1 MIRKVAVIMGSDSD
15 WPVVKGACAQLK
27 ALDIPFEAHI
37 LSAHRTP
44 AEAAEFAKNA
54 RANGFGVIL
63 CAAGMAAHLA
73 GAFAA
78 NTTLPVIGIP
88 MKGGAM
94 DGLDALLATVQMP
107 SGIPVATV
115 ALNGAKNAAWLA
127 AEILALGDEALAA
140 KLDAERVAMA
150 RQIAA
155 AFTAAGAAAETVELP
170 WEEYTAALTAGRFDL
185 YYGEV
190 RLTADWDVSSLLAT
204 GGSLNYGGWSDPQC
218 DQLLEGCRSGGNREA
233 AFRGLCRYLQSQAPI
248 LPICFK
254 TVSTL
259 YESDVLEGL
268 TPTAAEP
275 FYGLENISIHL
286 RAN

>member
-1 MIRKVAVIMGSDSD
+1 MVRKVAVIMGSDSD

-44 AEAAEFAKNA
+44 AEAAEF
-54 RANGFGVIL
+54 
-63 CAAGMAAHLA
+63 AHLA

-127 AEILALGDEALAA
+127 AEILALSDDALAE
-140 KLDAERVAMA
+140 KLAAERTAMA
-150 RQIAA
+150 AQIAA
-155 AFTAAGAAAETVELP
+155 KEEKLQAEI
-170 WEEYTAALTAGRFDL
+170 A
-185 YYGEV
+185 
-190 RLTADWDVSSLLAT
+190 
-204 GGSLNYGGWSDPQC
+204 
-218 DQLLEGCRSGGNREA
+218 QL
-233 AFRGLCRYLQSQAPI
+233 
-248 LPICFK
+248 
-254 TVSTL
+254 
-259 YESDVLEGL
+259 
-268 TPTAAEP
+268 
-275 FYGLENISIHL
+275 
-286 RAN
+286 